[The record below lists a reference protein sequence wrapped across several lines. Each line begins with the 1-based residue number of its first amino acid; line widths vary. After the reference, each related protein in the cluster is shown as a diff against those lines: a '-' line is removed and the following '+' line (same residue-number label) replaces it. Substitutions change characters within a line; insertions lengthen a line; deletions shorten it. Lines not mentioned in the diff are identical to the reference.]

1 MFLNRPGCSILM
13 EMALGYFG
21 EYNVKWIYLSLKVIF
36 KEVDAQFQK
45 LSSEEKVSKVDLQ
58 QAIKQV

>member
-1 MFLNRPGCSILM
+1 M

-21 EYNVKWIYLSLKVIF
+21 EYNIKWIYLSLKVVF